1 MDHNPLKNKFWT
13 IQLWK
18 VKICKGLH
26 LPNLR
31 DVAMLESVQ
40 SRFQFSIHFSMR
52 TLRGLQVRATSQ
64 EKKCR
69 QMWRKCQKRK
79 KKDYQWLKYS
89 VTKEL
94 GLPEGISVRQANSKH
109 MFVLTL
115 LKTSIQMRQVDQTCK
130 EHKLSHEMYNLV
142 TRSHSVWR

>member
-1 MDHNPLKNKFWT
+1 
-13 IQLWK
+13 
-18 VKICKGLH
+18 
-26 LPNLR
+26 
-31 DVAMLESVQ
+31 MLERVQ

-64 EKKCR
+64 EKNVDKCEENA
-69 QMWRKCQKRK
+69 KKG

-115 LKTSIQMRQVDQTCK
+115 LKTSIQMRQVDQACK

-142 TRSHSVWR
+142 TRSHSV